1 MESNRLVISILC
13 AIAFAA
19 GVVIFLP
26 MTWFMPIF
34 VGSIV
39 ATLLFAL
46 VARLSVK
53 SGSPVN
59 PIVDLAATVLSV
71 PSRPLAKVP
80 FSWALCYFFIFA
92 AFAISLALSLVVR
105 ANA

>member
-13 AIAFAA
+13 AIALAA

-53 SGSPVN
+53 DGSPVN

-71 PSRPLAKVP
+71 PSRPLGKVS

-92 AFAISLALSLVVR
+92 AFVISLALSVVVR